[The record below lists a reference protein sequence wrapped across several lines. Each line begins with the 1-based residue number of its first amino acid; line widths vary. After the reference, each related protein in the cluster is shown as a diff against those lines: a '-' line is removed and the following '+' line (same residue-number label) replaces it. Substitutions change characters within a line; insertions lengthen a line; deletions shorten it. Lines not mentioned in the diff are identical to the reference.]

1 MSAALELEQS
11 RAKGVIGFFTRLV
24 ADGVDAVVMVW
35 DWILGRFDWS
45 PIRLIVALVVGMA
58 YLVSPIDI
66 IPDAIPLAG
75 WIDDFMVATA
85 VIRIARADI
94 IRWREWKFAKKGV

>member
-1 MSAALELEQS
+1 MSAALELEQG
-11 RAKGVIGFFTRLV
+11 RARGVIGFFTRLV
-24 ADGVDAVVMVW
+24 ADGVDAVAMVW

-45 PIRLIVALVVGMA
+45 PIRLIVAFVIGMA